1 MSTVLIT
8 GGSSYLGQHLVP
20 LASTH
25 YETFYTYYQND
36 PLHLPGSF
44 QLDVR
49 DAAAVS
55 NLVSNLNPD
64 VIIHTAGSNRTADM
78 WNVIIEGT
86 NHIAQA
92 AERTGARLIHISSDV
107 IFNGREAPYDESAPP
122 TPIHQ
127 YGRAKAEAEK
137 FAGAYNNHTLIRTS
151 LIYGLHLM
159 DRGTA
164 WMVHALRAGQPVTLF
179 TDQRRNPV
187 WVQTLSNACLELATT
202 TFCGIINVAGQ
213 QEISRAEFGLRM
225 LDWWQIEERDTL
237 TLGQSDAD
245 RWPADCTFDLSRAES
260 LLTTP
265 LPGVDEVLYEQG
277 NFKLTGVDGSLAKK
291 L

>member
-1 MSTVLIT
+1 MSGILIT

-20 LASTH
+20 PASTL

-36 PLHLPGSF
+36 PLQLPGSF

-55 NLVSNLNPD
+55 NLVSTLNPD
-64 VIIHTAGSNRTADM
+64 AIIHTVGSNRTADM
-78 WNVIIEGT
+78 WNVILEGT
-86 NHIAQA
+86 THMAQA
-92 AERTGARLIHISSDV
+92 AERTGARLVHISSDV

-137 FAGAYNNHTLIRTS
+137 IAAAYDNHVIIRTS
-151 LIYGLHLM
+151 LIYGLRLM
-159 DRGTA
+159 DHGTA
-164 WMVHALRAGQPVTLF
+164 WMVHALQAGQPATLF

-187 WVQTLSNACLELATT
+187 WVQTLSHACLELAAAD
-202 TFCGIINVAGQ
+202 FCGIINVAGR

-225 LDWWQIEERDTL
+225 LDWWQIEERGTL
-237 TLGQSDAD
+237 MLGRSDAD

-265 LPGVDEVLYEQG
+265 LPGVDEVLHEQE
-277 NFKLTGVDGSLAKK
+277 NL
-291 L
+291 

>member
-1 MSTVLIT
+1 MPTVLIT

-20 LASTH
+20 LASTQQ
-25 YETFYTYYQND
+25 ETFYTYYKND
-36 PLHLPGSF
+36 PLQLPGSF

-49 DAAAVS
+49 NAEAVS
-55 NLVSNLNPD
+55 NIVSTLNPH

-86 NHIAQA
+86 KHITRA
-92 AERTGARLIHISSDV
+92 AARTGARLVHISSDV
-107 IFNGREAPYDESAPP
+107 IFNGRDAPYDESAPP
-122 TPIHQ
+122 TPIHE

-137 FAGAYNNHTLIRTS
+137 IAAAYANHAIVRTS
-151 LIYGLHLM
+151 LIYGLRLM

-164 WMVHALRAGQPVTLF
+164 WIVHAFRSGQPVTLF

-187 WVQTLSNACLELATT
+187 WVQTLSLACLELAASA
-202 TFCGIINVAGQ
+202 FCGIINVAGR
-213 QEISRAEFGLRM
+213 QEMSRAEFGLRM
-225 LDWWQIEERDTL
+225 LDWWQIEERGTL
-237 TLGQSDAD
+237 SLGQSDAD
-245 RWPADCTFDLSRAES
+245 RWPADCTLDLSRAES
-260 LLTTP
+260 LLMTP

-277 NFKLTGVDGSLAKK
+277 NFKLTGVDDSLAKK